1 MQIGASPA
9 DQAEALAAS
18 GRVPEALLL
27 LNRAAGANQPEALF
41 KLAEWRIRGERLP
54 RDLAMARELL
64 GRAAAA
70 GNMNAA
76 VIHANFTAN
85 GTGGPSQW
93 AQAMELLR
101 KLAGKN
107 ANAKRQLEI
116 VNSMDLSETGD
127 PKSVPEGE
135 VLSES
140 PYVMLFSGAFTAAEC
155 KYVIEAAEPL
165 FRPSVV
171 VDEQTGRQIK
181 NPIRTSDGAGFTWP
195 LENPAIHAINRRLA
209 ALSGTKA
216 DQGEPLQVLRYKA
229 GQEYKPHHDAVAG
242 FDNQRAVTMLIYLN
256 DNYKGGETRFLKTGL
271 SVKGKTGDALLF
283 RNAGTDG
290 RADDMAMHAGMPVKG
305 GVKLIASRW
314 IRQRRFEAPEPGR
327 VA

>member
-1 MQIGASPA
+1 MQTGPSPA
-9 DQAEALAAS
+9 AQAEALAAS

-27 LNRAAGANQPEALF
+27 LNRAAGANHPDALF

-54 RDLAMARELL
+54 RDLEAARGLL

-70 GNMNAA
+70 GNVNAEI
-76 VIHANFTAN
+76 IHTNFTAN

-93 AQAMELLR
+93 PQAIDLLR
-101 KLAGKN
+101 KLAVKHDK
-107 ANAKRQLEI
+107 ARRQLEV
-116 VNSMDLSETGD
+116 VNAMALTDAGD
-127 PKSVPEGE
+127 PLSLPEGE
-135 VLSES
+135 LLSES
-140 PYVMLFSGAFTAAEC
+140 PYVMLFSGAFTPSEC
-155 KYVIEAAEPL
+155 KYVAEAAEPL
-165 FRPSVV
+165 FKPSVV
-171 VDEQTGRQIK
+171 VDERTGRQIK
-181 NPIRTSDGAGFTWP
+181 NPIRTSDGAGFTWA

-209 ALSGTKA
+209 ALSGTDV

-229 GQEYKPHHDAVAG
+229 GQEYKPHHDAIAG

-271 SVKGKTGDALLF
+271 DVKGKRGDALLF
-283 RNAGTDG
+283 RNVGPDG
-290 RADDMAMHAGMPVKG
+290 RADETATHAGMPVKG

-314 IRQRRFEAPEPGR
+314 IRERRFEAPARGQ